1 MFGYGERRSGAESPV
16 LQAAKLTKV
25 VDSERVA
32 LSSVDLIVRSGEI
45 KGLIASD
52 PLTVKTLFDLVLGLK
67 SPDAG
72 MIVSGGGAGLK
83 AAQSPQTQFGFLPEE
98 IHIPEVN
105 VSHIPQGV
113 SYQDAASASMPICL

>member
-1 MFGYGERRSGAESPV
+1 MFGYGEGHSGAEAPV

-45 KGLIASD
+45 KGLIASN
-52 PLTVKTLFDLVLGLK
+52 PFTVKTLFELILGLK

-72 MIVSGGGAGLK
+72 TIFSGGDAG
-83 AAQSPQTQFGFLPEE
+83 
-98 IHIPEVN
+98 
-105 VSHIPQGV
+105 
-113 SYQDAASASMPICL
+113 